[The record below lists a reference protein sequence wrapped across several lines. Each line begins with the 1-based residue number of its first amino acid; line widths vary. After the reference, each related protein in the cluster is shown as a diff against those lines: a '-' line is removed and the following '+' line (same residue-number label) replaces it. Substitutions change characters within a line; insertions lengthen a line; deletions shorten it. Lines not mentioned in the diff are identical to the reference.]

1 MCACVRG
8 CIYVYVLIFMF
19 AVPLIDEGRSLG
31 LVYFPHVMQQFM
43 CVWVRVCGV
52 CVMCVCVQVSVFE

>member
-1 MCACVRG
+1 
-8 CIYVYVLIFMF
+8 MF